1 LFAGTR
7 LRLTTAARQARHLTA
22 TAGRPGTAGC
32 GLSKETLDA
41 VFNRLRQK
49 TTASPPKETIHATQ
63 QPGDGYWAIAPGASD
78 ISEGMVWAKPV
89 EVDGGAVRR

>member
-1 LFAGTR
+1 MKVNEKDHVMTEDK
-7 LRLTTAARQARHLTA
+7 LTAICAEVEAVFARH
-22 TAGRPGTAGC
+22 G

-49 TTASPPKETIHATQ
+49 TTAAPPKETIHATQ